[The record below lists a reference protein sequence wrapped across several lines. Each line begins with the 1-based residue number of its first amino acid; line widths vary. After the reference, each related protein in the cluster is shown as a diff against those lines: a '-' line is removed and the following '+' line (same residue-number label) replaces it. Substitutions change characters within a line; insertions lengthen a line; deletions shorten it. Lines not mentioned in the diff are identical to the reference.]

1 MLVLKRILSLTVLL
15 CFAFSITTGAL
26 SIDAYDFN
34 IDVDE
39 NFSLLTEDT
48 LRQNPEYVESL
59 GHTATSVKK
68 YFADNN
74 LILYAASEDNSMQ
87 IQVKCTETE
96 FSKQLDELSLLTDDD
111 AADIAKRLL
120 PDGESQNYNLLEI
133 GDMLFFEVMG
143 TEKDS
148 GGEFCSLQYITIRGG
163 RLYSIGFFE
172 NGKTFSADFKK
183 IINTSLDSLNIE
195 RENKMTAD
203 KAENTAEVIIVWVL
217 IIAAAALCVGLV
229 VSVLYEFSSTKT
241 EKDKKTIIVRR
252 RYKK

>member
-1 MLVLKRILSLTVLL
+1 MGNFQITAKEGARIYQNGIMLE
-15 CFAFSITTGAL
+15 TGT
-26 SIDAYDFN
+26 YDFN
-34 IDVDE
+34 MDVDE

-163 RLYSIGFFE
+163 RLYSIGYNVEISVVNKSAIEVAKLIGNVCVRGVFLLCHICKPRPRASVGVEVFGLGMIY
-172 NGKTFSADFKK
+172 GK
-183 IINTSLDSLNIE
+183 
-195 RENKMTAD
+195 R
-203 KAENTAEVIIVWVL
+203 VIKHCKVHRK
-217 IIAAAALCVGLV
+217 LV
-229 VSVLYEFSSTKT
+229 IRGVAYNLGVVHVT
-241 EKDKKTIIVRR
+241 
-252 RYKK
+252 

>member
-1 MLVLKRILSLTVLL
+1 M
-15 CFAFSITTGAL
+15 FASNVGAL

-34 IDVDE
+34 MDIPE

-48 LRQNPEYVESL
+48 LNKNQEYVESL

-74 LILYAASEDNSMQ
+74 LILFASSNDNSMQ

-96 FSKQLDELSLLTDDD
+96 FSKQLNELSLLSEDG
-111 AADIAKRLL
+111 ARDIAEKLL
-120 PDGESQNYNLLEI
+120 PAEQANNYTLLLLD
-133 GDMLFFEVMG
+133 DMLFFEVAG
-143 TEKDS
+143 TQKDS
-148 GGEFCSLQYITIRGG
+148 GGDFCSLQYITIRGG
-163 RLYSIGFFE
+163 KLYSIGFFE
-172 NGKTFSADFKK
+172 NGKEFSSDFKK
-183 IINTSLDSLNIE
+183 TINESLDSLIIKRKTE
-195 RENKMTAD
+195 LTAD

-229 VSVLYEFSSTKT
+229 VSVLYEFTGTKT
-241 EKDKKTIIVRR
+241 EKNKKTIIIRR

>member
-1 MLVLKRILSLTVLL
+1 MLKRIVILTVILCLL
-15 CFAFSITTGAL
+15 FASNVGAVG
-26 SIDAYDFN
+26 IDAYDFN
-34 IDVDE
+34 MDIGE

-48 LRQNPEYVESL
+48 LSKNPEYVESL
-59 GHTATSVKK
+59 GHTAESVKK

-74 LILYAASEDNSMQ
+74 LILFAASEDNRMQ

-96 FSKQLDELSLLTDDD
+96 FSKQLYELSLLSSDD

-120 PDGESQNYNLLEI
+120 PKGSEQNYNLLLLD
-133 GDMLFFEVMG
+133 DMLFFEVLG

-148 GGEFCSLQYITIRGG
+148 GGDFCSLQYITIRGG
-163 RLYSIGFFE
+163 KLYSIGFFE
-172 NGKTFSADFKK
+172 NGKTFSSDFKNV
-183 IINTSLDSLNIE
+183 INTSLDSLSIK
-195 RENKMTAD
+195 RKTQLTAD

-229 VSVLYEFSSTKT
+229 VSVMYELTGSKT
-241 EKDKKTIIVRR
+241 ENGKRTVIIRR

>member
-1 MLVLKRILSLTVLL
+1 MLKRIIILTLAL
-15 CFAFSITTGAL
+15 CLMFASNVGAL

-34 IDVDE
+34 MDIPE

-48 LRQNPEYVESL
+48 LNKNQEYVESL

-74 LILYAASEDNSMQ
+74 LILFASSNDNSMQ

-96 FSKQLDELSLLTDDD
+96 FSKQLNELSLLSEDG
-111 AADIAKRLL
+111 ARDIAEKLL
-120 PDGESQNYNLLEI
+120 PAEQANNYTLLLLD
-133 GDMLFFEVMG
+133 DMLFFEVAG
-143 TEKDS
+143 TQKDS
-148 GGEFCSLQYITIRGG
+148 GGDFCSLQYITIRGG
-163 RLYSIGFFE
+163 KLYSIGFFE
-172 NGKTFSADFKK
+172 NGKEFSSDFKK
-183 IINTSLDSLNIE
+183 TINESLDSLIIKRKTE
-195 RENKMTAD
+195 LTAD

-229 VSVLYEFSSTKT
+229 VSVLYEFTGTKT
-241 EKDKKTIIVRR
+241 EKNKKTIIIRR